1 MPNSRSSLDPVATN
15 EILDG
20 VSDLVQSVWPDGR
33 IRFVNRAWLERLGYS
48 GAEAEQLNIF
58 SVIHP
63 ESRDHCMHYFQRLLA
78 GEDVGLMEVTF
89 QTRDG
94 QTVQLEGRVTVHFE
108 NGAPSSTS
116 GVFRETTTPRRA
128 EATLARLREQ
138 RRLFQSVLSL
148 LRATEALERGTFF
161 SLVTSKVAAALGV
174 ARASIWLLDEQH
186 ESIVC
191 ESLHADGVALGKVD
205 IALSR
210 SQYLSYFEA
219 IESRLPVRA
228 DDARTHPATSCFTES
243 YLKPLGIT
251 SMLDG
256 PIRLGESLEGVICCE
271 HTGPIR
277 HWTNDEEEFLLAVS
291 AIVLSFLETQRRVE
305 AESHLRNAKKALETT
320 VEERTREARRS
331 ERRLQYLITSSPAV
345 IYTCEPFMPFRG
357 TYVSPNIENLL
368 GYPAE
373 NYLSHPTFWSDRIH
387 PEDAPQAYTTL
398 REAVRV
404 GKSSYEYRFR
414 HADGNYRWL
423 RDSFVLVRDAD
434 GKPREI
440 VGSCVD
446 IHDRRR
452 AENEAR
458 AAANDLSR
466 LIDTANAPIFGK
478 DTSGCVNEWNRSA
491 ERLTGFSKQEV
502 LGRDLV
508 DFVSPGFKF
517 AVKEVL
523 DRALSGTET
532 ANFEF
537 PLMTKDGREVTV
549 LLNAST
555 RRDGSGVITG
565 MVGVGQDITG
575 LRQAG
580 QRSLR
585 AKRLESLGT
594 LAGGVAHDINNA
606 LAPIM
611 LACGLLRKE
620 APHCSR
626 LVDILESSTRRGASM
641 VQQLLTFAKGVD
653 GERTMLD
660 PRRILAEL
668 QQIVGSTFPKNIRLR
683 FAADDSLPNVNGDPT
698 QIHQVLLNLCVNARD
713 AMPGGGAITVSV
725 STAEIDDREAAE
737 HADCVRG
744 RYLRWTISDTGSGIP
759 EAVLERIFEP
769 FFSTKSPDQGT
780 GLGLST
786 ALGIV
791 RSHGGFMRVASSPGQ
806 GSIFS
811 LYLPEA
817 QPQQSSTSRSAP
829 AQPLR
834 GDGQTILILD
844 DEPAV
849 REVLK
854 QIATALGYRV
864 RTAQDGAAALALL
877 GDPGVIV
884 DGVVT
889 DLHMPN
895 MDGVELTQKIATLR
909 PGLGVILS
917 SGRIDVQDA
926 IGHGAANFRGNL
938 EKPFTIDRL
947 AQALRALVSD
957 DPRRSSTPVGS
968 GGPSPGRP

>member
-1 MPNSRSSLDPVATN
+1 MT

-20 VSDLVQSVWPDGR
+20 VSDLVQSVCPDGR
-33 IRFVNRAWLERLGYS
+33 IRYVNRAWLERLGYS
-48 GAEAEQLNIF
+48 GREVEGLNIF

-63 ESRDHCMHYFQRLLA
+63 ESHEHCMHYFQRLLA

-89 QTRDG
+89 CTKSGER
-94 QTVQLEGRVTVHFE
+94 VQFEGRVSVQFE
-108 NGAPSSTS
+108 NGTPTSTA
-116 GVFRETTTPRRA
+116 GVFRELTTPRRA

-138 RRLFQSVLSL
+138 RKLFQSVLSL
-148 LRATEALERGTFF
+148 LRATEALDRDSFF
-161 SLVTSKVAAALGV
+161 AVVTAKVSAVLSV
-174 ARASIWLLDEQH
+174 ARASIWLLDETH
-186 ESIVC
+186 ESIIC
-191 ESLHADGVALGKVD
+191 ESLHADGVARGKVD
-205 IALSR
+205 IELSR
-210 SQYLSYFEA
+210 TQFLPYFEA

-228 DDARTHPATSCFTES
+228 DDACTHPATSCFTEN

-256 PIRLGESLEGVICCE
+256 PIRLGESLAGVICCE
-271 HTGPIR
+271 HTGPMR

-291 AIVLSFLETQRRVE
+291 AIVLTFLETERRVE
-305 AESHLRNAKKALETT
+305 AESRLLATNLALEAT
-320 VEERTREARRS
+320 VDERTREARRS

-345 IYTCEPFMPFRG
+345 IYTCEPVLPFRG
-357 TYVSPNIENLL
+357 TYVSPNIEGML

-387 PEDAPQAYTTL
+387 PEDAPQAYSTL
-398 REAVRV
+398 REAVEHGR
-404 GKSSYEYRFR
+404 SSYEYRFR

-423 RDSFVLVRDAD
+423 RDSFVLIRDAD
-434 GKPREI
+434 GNPREI

-458 AAANDLSR
+458 AAASDLSR

-478 DTSGCVNEWNRSA
+478 DTSGHVNEWNRSA

-508 DFVSPGFKF
+508 DFVSPGFKL

-555 RRDGSGVITG
+555 RRDAAGAITG

-575 LRQAG
+575 LRDAD

-626 LVDILESSTRRGASM
+626 LVDILESSSRRGASM

-653 GERTMLD
+653 GERTALD
-660 PRRILAEL
+660 ARRILGEL

-683 FAADDSLPNVNGDPT
+683 FAADDGLPNVIGDPT

-713 AMPGGGAITVSV
+713 AMQGGGAITVSV
-725 STAEIDDREAAE
+725 SAAEIDDREAAA
-737 HADCVRG
+737 HADCLRG

-791 RSHGGFMRVASSPGQ
+791 RSHGGFMRVASSPGH

-811 LYLPEA
+811 VYLPEA
-817 QPQQSSTSRSAP
+817 PQQSATPSKLAP
-829 AQPLR
+829 TQPPR
-834 GDGQTILILD
+834 GDGQTILIVD

-854 QIATALGYRV
+854 QIAIALGYRV
-864 RTAQDGAAALALL
+864 RTAQDGAAALAVL
-877 GDPGVIV
+877 GDPSITV
-884 DGVVT
+884 DGVIT

-895 MDGVELTQKIATLR
+895 MDGLELARRIAAVR
-909 PGLGVILS
+909 PGLGVVLS
-917 SGRIDVQDA
+917 SGRIDVQDMT
-926 IGHGAANFRGNL
+926 GHGDPTFRGSL
-938 EKPFTIDRL
+938 EKPFTIERL
-947 AQALRALVSD
+947 AQALRELL
-957 DPRRSSTPVGS
+957 SSSSRPGLTLTGS
-968 GGPSPGRP
+968 AGREREQP